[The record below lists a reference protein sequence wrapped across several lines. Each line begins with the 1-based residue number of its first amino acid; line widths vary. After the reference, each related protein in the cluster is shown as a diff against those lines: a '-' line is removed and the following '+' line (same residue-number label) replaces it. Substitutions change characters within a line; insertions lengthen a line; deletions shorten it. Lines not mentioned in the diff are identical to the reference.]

1 MKDFKK
7 NIVPNKK
14 LVFVVIAIL
23 LICLLQFSFNGFAN
37 SSSTKLVESFWLWRF
52 FGRLHP
58 LIVHFPI
65 TLLLLAG
72 ILEIFT
78 VKKFNSSL
86 RAGIKLLIVAGTFAA
101 IFSAIAGLLI
111 VKEGGYEKD
120 LSNIHQWVGIATA
133 CLGSVAWLL
142 LNWILVKEQFQLIKF
157 YRSVLWMSALGVAVA
172 GHFGASLTHGK
183 DYISA
188 TLPWSTDYV
197 TAAKSNFDLTQFKN
211 DTAQLTK
218 QQSVELNVQVRAI
231 LAHNCYKCHGPEKIK
246 GDLRLDRK
254 DMIFKGGENGLEN
267 IFCNFLFII
276 I

>member
-7 NIVPNKK
+7 NIVPSKK
-14 LVFVVIAIL
+14 LVFVVTAIL
-23 LICLLQFSFNGFAN
+23 LVCFLQFSFNGFAN
-37 SSSTKLVESFWLWRF
+37 SSSTKLVESFWVWRF

-78 VKKFNSSL
+78 IKKFNSSI

-101 IFSAIAGLLI
+101 IFSAIAGLLL

-120 LSNIHQWVGIATA
+120 LSNIHQWAGIATA

-142 LNWILVKEQFQLIKF
+142 LNWILVKDQLQLIKY
-157 YRSVLWMSALGVAVA
+157 YRFVLWMSASGVAVA

-188 TLPWSTDYV
+188 ESV
-197 TAAKSNFDLTQFKN
+197 NRHDLF
-211 DTAQLTK
+211 
-218 QQSVELNVQVRAI
+218 
-231 LAHNCYKCHGPEKIK
+231 G
-246 GDLRLDRK
+246 
-254 DMIFKGGENGLEN
+254 
-267 IFCNFLFII
+267 
-276 I
+276 